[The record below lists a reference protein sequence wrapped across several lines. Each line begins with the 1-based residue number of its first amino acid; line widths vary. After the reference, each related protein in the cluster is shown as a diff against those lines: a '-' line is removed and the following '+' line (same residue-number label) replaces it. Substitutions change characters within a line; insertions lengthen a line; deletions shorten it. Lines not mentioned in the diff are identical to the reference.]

1 MSSQSEYRYDNK
13 GGEPWSSHWYLYRWL
28 SALDVGTRVLDIGT
42 AQGIVGR
49 SFSDAGLI
57 LRGIE
62 ANPQWAA
69 IARPYYDE
77 IMATALE
84 EAPDD
89 FLRGHDVIILADV
102 LEHLAAPWSALERL
116 VKLQPD
122 DAQFIISV
130 PNVANLWVR
139 LNLLCGK
146 FDYQE
151 RGILDR
157 THLRFFTRST
167 LKQLL
172 TGADLEIL
180 QITPTPLP
188 LGLVNRFFRENPG
201 GRAGYGIL
209 NHLTRAVPTVLAY
222 QFVVRAVKTAPE
234 GSHDGRLD

>member
-1 MSSQSEYRYDNK
+1 MSSQSGYRYDNK

-28 SALDVGTRVLDIGT
+28 GALDVGTRVLDVGT
-42 AQGIVGR
+42 AQGVVGN
-49 SFSDAGLI
+49 FLPDAGLI
-57 LRGIE
+57 LRGVE

-77 IMATALE
+77 IMATTLE

-89 FLRGHDVIILADV
+89 FLMGHDVIILADL
-102 LEHLAAPWSALERL
+102 LEHLVAPWNALERL
-116 VKLQPD
+116 VKLQPE

-167 LKQLL
+167 LKQLV
-172 TGADLEIL
+172 TGAGLEIL
-180 QITPTPLP
+180 QITSTPLP
-188 LGLVNRFFRENPG
+188 LGLINCFFRENPV
-201 GRAGYGIL
+201 GRTSYGVL
-209 NHLTRAVPTVLAY
+209 NYLTQIVPTLLAY
-222 QFVVRAVKTAPE
+222 QFIVRAVKTAPE
-234 GSHDGRLD
+234 GNHDG